1 MAVNSVL
8 FEELRP
14 GINLETTDVEFKGLI
29 EEGKAENGKNKEISW
44 LKTMVA
50 FANTNGGSL
59 FVGVENRTHTVV
71 SLDHQTAD
79 HIVLMIHRQVRS
91 RITPD
96 INYKINPI
104 LIPDTLT
111 TRYVL
116 EVAVSKNRTLP
127 VSLHEEGLLGIYIRV
142 FGRTELATPEQI
154 RDMVLMSE
162 QIPYDQPITDT
173 AFQREEYSALFQRVS
188 ERGAPLTEKELIS
201 KGFMSADGKLS
212 KGALLFADHYQGTAT
227 RTVATLWP
235 GLDKGSSVILAS
247 EEYSGN
253 LLDVISRSILFVRN
267 HSTNGYKKDD
277 FSRDDYFAYPARSVT
292 EGIVNAVGH
301 RNYFMTGSQIEINIF
316 QDRLEITSPGSLLG
330 VRELQREKNI
340 AAIIPRRRNEVICNT
355 LELCRYMEEK
365 GSGFDKIADDY
376 KAYEEKYQP
385 YVSSN
390 ASFFT
395 LTLPDL
401 TSRYGVI
408 EESTE
413 LPEIYAEGIL
423 TGKNDERILAYCFAS
438 PKTTKELAAYLGITP
453 SSYFRKSVIGRL
465 VSENYLME
473 IPGKTTAY
481 RSNPQRVKLKA

>member
-1 MAVNSVL
+1 MNGML

-29 EEGKAENGKNKEISW
+29 EEGKTENGKNKEISW
-44 LKTMVA
+44 LKTIVA

-59 FVGVENRTHTVV
+59 FVGVENRTHTIV
-71 SLDHQTAD
+71 SLDHQMAD
-79 HIVLMIHRQVRS
+79 QTVLMIHRQVRS

-96 INYKINPI
+96 IHYKINAVAVPNTQ
-104 LIPDTLT
+104 P

-116 EVAVSKNRTLP
+116 EVAVSKSLNLP

-142 FGRTELATPEQI
+142 FGRTELANPEQI

-162 QIPYDQPITDT
+162 QIPYDQPFTEIPY
-173 AFQREEYSALFQRVS
+173 QREEYSTLFQRVA
-188 ERGAPLTEKELIS
+188 ERGSLLTEKELIS
-201 KGFMSADGKLS
+201 KGFMSANGKLS
-212 KGALLFADHYQGTAT
+212 RGALLFSDHYEGNAT
-227 RTVATLWP
+227 RAVATLWP

-253 LLDVISRSILFVRN
+253 LLDIISQAIHFVRN
-267 HSTNGYKKDD
+267 HSTNGYKKED
-277 FSRDDYFAYPARSVT
+277 FSRNDYFAYPARSVT
-292 EGIVNAVGH
+292 EGVVNAVGH
-301 RNYFMTGSQIEINIF
+301 RNYFISGSQIEINIF

-340 AAIIPRRRNEVICNT
+340 AAIIPRRRNEVICNI

-376 KAYEEKYQP
+376 KAYEDKYQP

-390 ASFFT
+390 AGSFT

-408 EESTE
+408 AENVD
-413 LPEIYAEGIL
+413 LPEIYTEGIL
-423 TGKNDERILAYCFAS
+423 SGKKDERILAYCFAS
-438 PKTTKELAAYLGITP
+438 PKTTKEIAEYLGVTP

-465 VSENYLME
+465 VGEGYLLE
-473 IPGKTTAY
+473 IPGKTAKY
-481 RSNPQRVKLKA
+481 HSNPQRVKLQM

>member
-1 MAVNSVL
+1 ML

-29 EEGKAENGKNKEISW
+29 EEGKSEIGKNKEISW

-59 FVGVENRTHTVV
+59 FIGVENYSHTIV

-79 HIVLMIHRQVRS
+79 HTVLMIHRQVRS
-91 RITPD
+91 RITPNID
-96 INYKINPI
+96 YKINSI
-104 LIPDTLT
+104 AVPDTLP

-116 EVAVSKNRTLP
+116 EVAVSKNTNLP

-142 FGRTELATPEQI
+142 FGRTELAGPEQI

-162 QIPYDQPITDT
+162 QIPYDQPFTGIS
-173 AFQREEYSALFQRVS
+173 FQREAFSTLFQRVA
-188 ERGAPLTEKELIS
+188 ERGSPLNEKELIS
-201 KGFMSADGKLS
+201 KGFMSADSKLS
-212 KGALLFADHYQGTAT
+212 KGALLFADHYQGSAT

-253 LLDVISRSILFVRN
+253 LLDVITRSIQFVQN
-267 HSTNGYKKDD
+267 HSTNGYRKEAL
-277 FSRDDYFAYPARSVT
+277 SRDNYFAYPARSVT

-301 RNYFMTGSQIEINIF
+301 RNYFMSGSQIEINIF

-355 LELCRYMEEK
+355 LDLCRYMEEK

-376 KAYEEKYQP
+376 KAYEDKYQP

-401 TSRYGVI
+401 TFRYGVI
-408 EESTE
+408 GESSD
-413 LPEIYAEGIL
+413 LPDVYVEGIL
-423 TGKNDERILAYCFAS
+423 SGKNDERILAYCFTS
-438 PKTTKELAAYLGITP
+438 PKTIKELAEYLGLTP
-453 SSYFRKSVIGRL
+453 SSYFRKSVVGRL
-465 VSENYLME
+465 VSENYLVE
-473 IPGKTTAY
+473 IPGKTAKY
-481 RSNPQRVKLKA
+481 LSNPKRVKLKT